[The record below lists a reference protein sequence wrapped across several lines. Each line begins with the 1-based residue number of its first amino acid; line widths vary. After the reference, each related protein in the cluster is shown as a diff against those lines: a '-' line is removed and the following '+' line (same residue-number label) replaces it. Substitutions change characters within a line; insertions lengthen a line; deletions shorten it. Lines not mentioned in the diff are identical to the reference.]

1 MISGRIAFSTY
12 HSVQSVNVGGIKGS
26 SFYFAA
32 GFGRFLQSG
41 PKMANRFSVLTVISD
56 KIAFSTYS
64 IQSMNLSRI
73 QERSVY
79 FVATLSRSM
88 QRGRSHKRAKIA
100 NQMRQVK
107 LLRRMIEPL
116 RSINESVYGI
126 NEPIPYVYD
135 GINELVR
142 EASLYRVMPRALA
155 QETPPTHKGKN
166 VGYLSFIANSHYVD
180 TNMSHLHPR
189 ENFLYRG

>member
-1 MISGRIAFSTY
+1 MISGRIAFFTY
-12 HSVQSVNVGGIKGS
+12 HSVQSVNVGRIKGS
-26 SFYFAA
+26 SLYFAA

-79 FVATLSRSM
+79 FVETLSRSM
-88 QRGRSHKRAKIA
+88 QRARSHKRTKIA

-116 RSINESVYGI
+116 WRMIEPLRRMIEPLRRINESVYGI

-135 GINELVR
+135 GIN
-142 EASLYRVMPRALA
+142 
-155 QETPPTHKGKN
+155 
-166 VGYLSFIANSHYVD
+166 
-180 TNMSHLHPR
+180 
-189 ENFLYRG
+189 

>member
-1 MISGRIAFSTY
+1 M
-12 HSVQSVNVGGIKGS
+12 
-26 SFYFAA
+26 
-32 GFGRFLQSG
+32 
-41 PKMANRFSVLTVISD
+41 ISD

-107 LLRRMIEPL
+107 LLRRMTEPLWRMIEPLQRIIEPL
-116 RSINESVYGI
+116 RRINESVYGI

-155 QETPPTHKGKN
+155 QEAPPTHKGKN